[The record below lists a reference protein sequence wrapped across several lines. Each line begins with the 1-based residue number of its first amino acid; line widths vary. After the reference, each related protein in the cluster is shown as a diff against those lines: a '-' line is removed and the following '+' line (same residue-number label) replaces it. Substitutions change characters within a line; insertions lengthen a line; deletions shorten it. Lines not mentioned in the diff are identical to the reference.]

1 MPEPVQIGTLTVS
14 PSRLLLIAGP
24 CVLEGETAALSL
36 ARALAE
42 IAQAQGVDLVFKA
55 SYDKANRTSAGS
67 FRGPGPEEGLRIL
80 ARIRQETG
88 LPVLS
93 DVHSPQEAEVA
104 GEVLDCLQIPA
115 LLSRQTDLLLAAAK
129 TGKAV
134 NIKKGQFM
142 APEDAAW
149 AVEKVAAHNPN
160 ILITERGYAFGYH
173 NLVADMRS
181 LAILRR
187 SGYPVIFD
195 ATHSVQLPGGGVQSG
210 GEREFVPVLARAAA
224 GAGVDGLFL
233 EVHPEPEK
241 ALSDSATML
250 RLAELPALLRV
261 VVAIHA
267 LEQALR

>member
-1 MPEPVQIGTLTVS
+1 VIES
-14 PSRLLLIAGP
+14 EAS
-24 CVLEGETAALSL
+24 ALSL
-36 ARALAE
+36 ARALAA
-42 IAQAQGVDLVFKA
+42 IAREQDVDLVFKA

-67 FRGPGPEEGLRIL
+67 FRGPGPDEGLRIL

-88 LPVLS
+88 VPVLS
-93 DVHSPQEAEVA
+93 DVHSPEQAAAA

-129 TGKAV
+129 YGKAV
-134 NIKKGQFM
+134 NLKKGQFM

-149 AVEKVAAHNPN
+149 AVEKMVGYNRN
-160 ILITERGYAFGYH
+160 ILITERGYSFGYH

-187 SGYPVIFD
+187 SGYPVVFD

-241 ALSDSATML
+241 ALSDGATML
-250 RLAELPALLRV
+250 RLSELPGLLKTV
-261 VVAIHA
+261 AAIHR
-267 LEQALR
+267 LEREQR